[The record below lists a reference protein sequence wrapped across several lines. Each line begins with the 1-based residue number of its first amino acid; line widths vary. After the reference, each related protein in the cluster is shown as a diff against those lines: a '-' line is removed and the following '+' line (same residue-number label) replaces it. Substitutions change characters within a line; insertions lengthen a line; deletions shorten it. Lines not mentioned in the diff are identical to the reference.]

1 MSGWIYLI
9 RNGGLH
15 KIGITQNFEQR
26 MNQLKPDAIVA
37 KKMTD
42 NYVELER
49 QLHNEYATVRLPQ
62 TEYFRLTS
70 SDVNQVKQ
78 TINKAGDTSLSLTSS
93 GFWDTEF
100 GENLFGLLV
109 IFCLV
114 LTGIFVSKIVNFLPD
129 LW

>member
-26 MNQLKPDAIVA
+26 MNQLKPDDIVA
-37 KKMTD
+37 KKKTD

-49 QLHNEYATVRLPQ
+49 QLHNEYAAVRPPQ

-70 SDVNQVKQ
+70 SGVNQVKK
-78 TINKAGDTSLSLTSS
+78 TINNAGGTSFSS
-93 GFWDTEF
+93 SGAGFWDTEF
-100 GENLFGLLV
+100 GENLIALLTIV
-109 IFCLV
+109 GLV
-114 LTGIFVSKIVNFLPD
+114 LTGIFISKIVNFLPD